1 MSLRVRITA
10 TTALLVL
17 LATSALGFFAYST
30 VSRIQADTIDQSLIG
45 AAAQVRT
52 RALESN
58 PRPLPPDVYQPFAIA
73 LIKPGREE
81 SDLLLAA
88 GYGDQP
94 IPFPTFTREQAQPL
108 VDTMTTIPGTPPYRV
123 YVRYSGPQQ
132 ALLIVGT
139 PYDTVEQG
147 LRSLAVGLIGG
158 VVTITVLGALAAWL
172 IVRRFFRPVDEM
184 VAAAIG
190 IADGNTGLRVPAAA
204 PGTELGELSQALNRM
219 IESLTS
225 ALAVVGD
232 SEERLRAFVSDASH
246 EIRTP
251 LTVIRGYVELLQ
263 GERQD
268 ATELEQRALERIA
281 SESRRLE
288 SLVTQLLLLERID
301 RGAGDVEPF
310 DLGDLAR
317 EYLGD
322 LAHLDVERPIEWRM
336 EPAVIRGNP
345 DLWRQALANIAQNLQ
360 RHTPPGSPIAVT
372 VTADPASVT
381 LVVDDAGPGIPVS
394 QRASVVQR
402 FTRLD
407 DSRSSATGGFGLG
420 MSVIAAVVQQHGGTL
435 ELLDS
440 PFGGLRMRIAIPR

>member
-1 MSLRVRITA
+1 MSLRARITA

-17 LATSALGFFAYST
+17 LATSTLGLFAYST
-30 VSRIQADTIDQSLIG
+30 VSRIQAETIDQALVG

-52 RALESN
+52 RALEGN
-58 PRPLPPDVYQPFAIA
+58 PRPLPPDVYQPFAVA
-73 LIKPGREE
+73 LVKPGRTDA
-81 SDLLLAA
+81 DLLLAA
-88 GYGDQP
+88 GYSNEP
-94 IPFPTFTREQAQPL
+94 SPFPTLTRDQAQAL

-139 PYDTVEQG
+139 PYDQVEQG
-147 LRSLAVGLIGG
+147 LRSLALGLIGG
-158 VVTITVLGALAAWL
+158 VVVITLLGAIAAWL

-190 IADGNTGLRVPAAA
+190 IADGNTGLRVPDA
-204 PGTELGELSQALNRM
+204 PSGTELGELSHALNRM

-263 GERQD
+263 TERRD

-301 RGAGDVEPF
+301 RGLGDVETV

-322 LAHLDVERPIEWRM
+322 LAHLDVERSITWQL
-336 EPAVIRGNP
+336 EPALIRGNV

-372 VTADPASVT
+372 VSSHADATT
-381 LVVDDAGPGIPVS
+381 LVVDDAGPGIPAS
-394 QRASVVQR
+394 QRAGVVQR

-407 DSRSSATGGFGLG
+407 DSRSSTTGGFGLG

-440 PFGGLRMRIAIPR
+440 PLGGLRIRIAIPR

>member
-1 MSLRVRITA
+1 MSLRARITT
-10 TTALLVL
+10 TTALLIL
-17 LATSALGFFAYST
+17 LATSALALFAYTT
-30 VSRIQADTIDQSLIG
+30 VTRIQLETIDQALVG

-52 RALESN
+52 RALEGN
-58 PRPLPPDVYQPFAIA
+58 PRPLPPDVYQPYAVA
-73 LIKPGREE
+73 LVKPGRQDA
-81 SDLLLAA
+81 DLLLQA
-88 GYGDQP
+88 GYSNEP
-94 IPFPTFTREQAQPL
+94 VPFPVLTRDQAL
-108 VDTMTTIPGTPPYRV
+108 ALLDTTSTLPGAPAYRV
-123 YVRYSGPQQ
+123 YVRTSGPQQ

-139 PYDTVEQG
+139 PFDDVEQG
-147 LRSLAVGLIGG
+147 LRTLAIGLIGG
-158 VVTITVLGALAAWL
+158 VVTITLLGALVAWL
-172 IVRRFFRPVDEM
+172 VVRRFFRPVDEM

-190 IADGNTGLRVPAAA
+190 IADGNTGLRVPSA
-204 PGTELGELSQALNRM
+204 PQGTELGELSLALNRM

-263 GERQD
+263 GERND
-268 ATELEQRALERIA
+268 MSDLEQRALERIA

-301 RGAGDVEPF
+301 RDNGDVEAF
-310 DLGDLAR
+310 DLGDLSR

-322 LAHLDVERPIEWRM
+322 LAHLDVERRIDWQVA
-336 EPAVIRGNP
+336 PAPVQGNA

-360 RHTPPGSPIAVT
+360 RHTPAGSPIAVT
-372 VTADPASVT
+372 VASDAREVT
-381 LVVDDAGPGIPVS
+381 LIVDDAGPGIPAS

-407 DSRSSATGGFGLG
+407 DSRSTATGGFGLG
-420 MSVIAAVVQQHGGTL
+420 MSVIAAVVAKHGGAL

-440 PFGGLRMRIAIPR
+440 PLGGLRMRITLPR

>member
-1 MSLRVRITA
+1 MTEQPYAV
-10 TTALLVL
+10 ALV
-17 LATSALGFFAYST
+17 
-30 VSRIQADTIDQSLIG
+30 
-45 AAAQVRT
+45 
-52 RALESN
+52 
-58 PRPLPPDVYQPFAIA
+58 
-73 LIKPGREE
+73 KPGRQDA
-81 SDLLLAA
+81 DLLLAA
-88 GYGDQP
+88 GTSNEP
-94 IPFPTFTREQAQPL
+94 IPFPTFTLDQAVSL
-108 VDTMTTIPGTPPYRV
+108 LDSMTTIPGNPPYRV
-123 YVRYSGPQQ
+123 YVRTSGPQQ

-139 PYDTVEQG
+139 PVDDVEQG
-147 LRSLAVGLIGG
+147 LRSLAIGLIGG
-158 VVTITVLGALAAWL
+158 VLTITLLGALAAWL
-172 IVRRFFRPVDEM
+172 LVRRFFRPVDEM

-190 IADGNTGLRVPAAA
+190 IAGGNTELRVPSAA

-225 ALAVVGD
+225 ALVVVGD

-263 GERQD
+263 GERED
-268 ATELEQRALERIA
+268 MTELEQRALERIA

-301 RGAGDVEPF
+301 RGTGDIAVF

-322 LAHLDVERPIEWRM
+322 LAHLDVERRIDWQVEAA
-336 EPAVIRGNP
+336 EIHGNA

-360 RHTPPGSPIAVT
+360 RHTPPGSPIQVLVT
-372 VTADPASVT
+372 SDVASAT
-381 LVVDDAGPGIPVS
+381 LIVDDAGPGIPVS
-394 QRASVVQR
+394 RRASVVQR

-420 MSVIAAVVQQHGGTL
+420 MSVIAAVVQQHGGGL

-440 PFGGLRMRIAIPR
+440 PLGGLRMRITVPR